1 MDQPISRRKLA
12 AGAAWAAPAVVA
24 ASSVPAMAWSICG
37 DIKSN
42 VPLPAAA
49 FRLNYLAVTNQ
60 TFGGAASKALSIIAG
75 VSLNPAYLPCVGS
88 AALTL
93 ANSSTNSSITLTN
106 GNTYVVTSGNEGS
119 GSGTTGVRNPDCS
132 GGDNLA
138 QACITAVSVSVL
150 NSTGTSSYNP
160 RTLSFAQKITV
171 AGFGTTS
178 VFLNASSFSLSGT
191 TWNGSGLS
199 ITS

>member
-1 MDQPISRRKLA
+1 MNQPISRRKLA

-24 ASSVPAMAWSICG
+24 SSYVPAMAWSICG

-60 TFGGAASKALSIIAG
+60 TFGTISNKDLSIIAG
-75 VSLNPAYLPCVGS
+75 VSLNSDYLPCVGS

-93 ANSSTNSSITLTN
+93 ANSTTNSSVTMTN
-106 GNTYVVTSGNEGS
+106 GKTYVATPGNEGS
-119 GSGTTGVRNPDCS
+119 GSGTTGVRNSGCS

-138 QACITAVSVSVL
+138 QACITAISVTML
-150 NSTGTSSYNP
+150 NSVGSDSSNP